1 MLHLS
6 FGGAVLRRAKSESA
20 GADAGDQCEKM
31 NTAAV
36 TCHVV
41 TRFKNCDAGTKEKAI
56 GKIAFQNRY

>member
-1 MLHLS
+1 
-6 FGGAVLRRAKSESA
+6 
-20 GADAGDQCEKM
+20 M
-31 NTAAV
+31 NTAVV